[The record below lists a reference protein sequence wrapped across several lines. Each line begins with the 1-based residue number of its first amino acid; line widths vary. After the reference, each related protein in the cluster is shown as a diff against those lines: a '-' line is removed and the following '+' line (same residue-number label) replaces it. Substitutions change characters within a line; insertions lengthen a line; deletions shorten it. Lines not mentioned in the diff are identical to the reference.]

1 MARMRC
7 TTFRKW
13 APGWRESRMG
23 YSQFMNQRSCGS
35 ASAAD
40 GRDRRR
46 LHLVVAALGLT
57 AGLLNTGCQ
66 GVPVHQQRLVAQPNM
81 QFAASPAFST
91 DLRLLS
97 QIETGAAM
105 SGGAT
110 AAGCTSCR

>member
-1 MARMRC
+1 
-7 TTFRKW
+7 
-13 APGWRESRMG
+13 MG
-23 YSQFMNQRSCGS
+23 YSQFMNQRLCGG
-35 ASAAD
+35 ASVPECR
-40 GRDRRR
+40 GHRRF
-46 LHLVVAALGLT
+46 HSLVVALGLT
-57 AGLLNTGCQ
+57 AGLVSTGCQ

-105 SGGAT
+105 SDGAT